1 MGLFGWLTKKSDG
14 GGDGEARAW
23 RDAWTAAV
31 TSLDPAAIGP
41 LEAALRRTP
50 PFADD
55 LEIEEEM
62 LDALR
67 HLVALAVELQAGR
80 LPTVETSH
88 RVVGAD
94 RCHFSAPVSM
104 PDDPA
109 QPTGR
114 LLLTSA
120 RAVFAGGARTPAL
133 AWHATRE
140 VIQSGRDLL
149 FVYRHAQGDD
159 GHRFRCNSFTDA
171 LCGAAIARHLM
182 QSRRSAGP
190 DTGQREGGRL

>member
-1 MGLFGWLTKKSDG
+1 MGFLGRLFRRNTASG
-14 GGDGEARAW
+14 GAAQAW
-23 RDAWTAAV
+23 RDSWTRAVAARDTAA
-31 TSLDPAAIGP
+31 LAD
-41 LEAALRRTP
+41 LEAALKTTP
-50 PFADD
+50 PLADD

-67 HLVALAVELQAGR
+67 QLLDLERALSSSG
-80 LPTVETSH
+80 LPIVETSH

-114 LLLTSA
+114 LLLTST
-120 RAVFAGGARTPAL
+120 RAVFAGGARTPAV

-140 VIQSGRDLL
+140 VLQHDRDLL
-149 FVYRHAQGDD
+149 FVRIGADEGY
-159 GHRFRCNSFTDA
+159 RFRCNSFVDA
-171 LCGAAIARHLM
+171 LCGAAIARHLVKTA
-182 QSRRSAGP
+182 R
-190 DTGQREGGRL
+190 GGRL

>member
-1 MGLFGWLTKKSDG
+1 MASLDDG
-14 GGDGEARAW
+14 GL
-23 RDAWTAAV
+23 AA
-31 TSLDPAAIGP
+31 

-50 PFADD
+50 ALADD

-62 LDALR
+62 LDGLR
-67 HLVALAVELQAGR
+67 QLLDLERELTASR
-80 LPTVETSH
+80 VPIVETTH
-88 RVVGAD
+88 RVVGPD

-114 LLLTSA
+114 LLLTST

-133 AWHATRE
+133 PWHAARE

-149 FVYRHAQGDD
+149 FVFRSANEDG
-159 GHRFRCNSFTDA
+159 GHRFRCNSFADA
-171 LCGAAIARHLM
+171 LCGAAIARHLIRT
-182 QSRRSAGP
+182 SR
-190 DTGQREGGRL
+190 GGRL

>member
-1 MGLFGWLTKKSDG
+1 MGLFGWLKKKSD
-14 GGDGEARAW
+14 GDGEARAW
-23 RDAWTAAV
+23 REAWAAAV
-31 TSLDPAAIGP
+31 TSLDPAAIEA

-55 LEIEEEM
+55 IEIEEEM
-62 LDALR
+62 LDGLR
-67 HLVALAVELQAGR
+67 QLVALAADLEGGR
-80 LPTVETSH
+80 LPIVETSH
-88 RVVGAD
+88 RVVGSD

-120 RAVFAGGARTPAL
+120 RAVFAGGTRTPGI

-149 FVYRHAQGDD
+149 FVSRSAQGEE

-171 LCGAAIARHLM
+171 LCGAAIARLLAR
-182 QSRRSAGP
+182 QAR
-190 DTGQREGGRL
+190 GGRL

>member
-1 MGLFGWLTKKSDG
+1 MGLFGWLKRKPDG
-14 GGDGEARAW
+14 GEAQARAW
-23 RDAWTAAV
+23 REQWAAAV
-31 TSLDPAAIGP
+31 ASLDAAAVAP
-41 LEAALRRTP
+41 LEAALKQTP

-55 LEIEEEM
+55 LEMEEEM

-67 HLVALAVELQAGR
+67 QVLALEHELAAAR
-80 LPTVETSH
+80 LPLVETTH
-88 RVVGAD
+88 RVVGTD

-114 LLLTSA
+114 LLLTST

-133 AWHATRE
+133 PWHAARE
-140 VIQSGRDLL
+140 VIQAGRDLL
-149 FVYRHAQGDD
+149 FVYRNGAADD
-159 GHRFRCNSFTDA
+159 GQRFRCNSFADA

-182 QSRRSAGP
+182 RGARGSR
-190 DTGQREGGRL
+190 L